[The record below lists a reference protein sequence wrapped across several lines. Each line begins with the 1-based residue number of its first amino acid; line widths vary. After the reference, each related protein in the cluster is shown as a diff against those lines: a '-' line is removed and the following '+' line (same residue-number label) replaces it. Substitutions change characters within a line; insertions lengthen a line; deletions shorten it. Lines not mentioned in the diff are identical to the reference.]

1 MANPEEPEIR
11 DRSARDTARQQTPR
25 ALREEVRLAGD
36 ALGQVIAEHGGA
48 ALLTDVE
55 TLRRTVIRARTED
68 DRRGGYARIA
78 DELVASWSLER
89 AEQVARAFTCYF
101 HLVNLAEER
110 YRARALR
117 EADHGSAGPA
127 EALAAALATVR
138 AELGDDELDRLLST
152 LRVHPVFTAHPTE
165 ARRRAVT
172 SALRR
177 VDVALDR
184 LGDPRASEAPPPEAR
199 RRLLEE
205 VDGLWRTA
213 QLRRQELQ
221 PLDEVRTLMG
231 VFDETLFRLVP
242 AVYRELSQALDASD
256 TGAQAP
262 PAPAFLRFGSWVGGD
277 RDGNPQITARVTRET
292 MLIQSDHVLRGLEAA
307 TTRIGTG
314 LTVDDESTPPGERFL
329 TRLRATREIAGE
341 RAAAIGAR
349 SPGEPYRQFLLLV
362 AERIGA
368 TRRADLSMAYA
379 RPDELLDDLRSL
391 QTALGDA
398 GAPRQ
403 AYGEL
408 HGLIWQV
415 QTFGFHLADLEIR
428 QHSGMHRAALA
439 ELTAGAGTSPETDEL
454 MATMRTIALLQQ
466 RFGEHVCHRY
476 VVSFTRSA
484 DDVSAVYRLADLA
497 CAPNASPALDVVPL
511 FETIADLRNL
521 RETLDAMLELEPVQ
535 RRMAANDR
543 ALEVMLGY
551 SDSAKESGP
560 VTATLA
566 LYAAQAD
573 LTAWA
578 AERSVRLTI
587 FHGRGGA
594 LGRGGGPANR
604 AVMAQAPGSV
614 SGRFKVTEQGE
625 VVFARY
631 GNSTL
636 ARRHLE
642 QVTSA
647 VLLTSTPAAQQR
659 TEGAALRFQALAN
672 TLDATARAAYHRLVE
687 TEGFAEYF
695 AEVTPVRELAHL
707 HLGSRPANR
716 GGDRSLA
723 SLRAI
728 PWVFAWSQI
737 RLNLPGW
744 YGVGSGLA
752 GADLDELRIAY
763 AEWPLLNVL
772 IDNAEMSLAKT
783 DRFMADGYL
792 RLGGR
797 PRIADLILAE
807 YERTIERILAVTGQV
822 RLLEKRRVL
831 SWAVELRNPYID
843 ALCHLQLRALRAL
856 RSGEATDGERRRLE
870 QLLLLTVNGI
880 AAGLQNTG

>member
-1 MANPEEPEIR
+1 MAIPAEPDLM
-11 DRSARDTARQQTPR
+11 DRSPRDAAVEQMPR
-25 ALREEVRLAGD
+25 ALREEVRLVGD
-36 ALGQVIAEHGGA
+36 ALGEVIAEHGGA
-48 ALLTDVE
+48 ALLADVE
-55 TLRRTVIRARTED
+55 ALRTTVIRARAQDEG
-68 DRRGGYARIA
+68 RGGYTDAA
-78 DELVASWSLER
+78 DTLVSSWSLDR

-110 YRARALR
+110 YRARVLR
-117 EADHGSAGPA
+117 DAGAAGPA
-127 EALAAALATVR
+127 EALTSVLSTVR
-138 AELGDDELDRLLST
+138 SQLGDDALDALLAN

-177 VDVALDR
+177 VGDQLER
-184 LGDPRASEAPPPEAR
+184 LAELRSPDAPPPETR

-213 QLRRQELQ
+213 QLRSQELQ

-242 AVYRELSQALDASD
+242 AVYRELSAALDASD
-256 TGAQAP
+256 SGTRRP

-277 RDGNPQITARVTRET
+277 RDGNPHITAQVTRET
-292 MLIQSDHVLRGLEAA
+292 MLIQSEHILRGLEAA
-307 TTRIGTG
+307 CTRIGTG
-314 LTVDDESTPPGERFL
+314 MTADSATTPPDGRFL
-329 TRLRATREIAGE
+329 NRLRVARETVGG
-341 RAAAIGAR
+341 RAAAIGTR
-349 SPGEPYRQFLLLV
+349 SPEEPYREFLLLV

-368 TRRADLSMAYA
+368 TRHADLSLAYA
-379 RPDELLDDLRSL
+379 GPDELVEDLL
-391 QTALGDA
+391 GVQDALAAA

-408 HGLIWQV
+408 QELIWQA

-428 QHSGMHRAALA
+428 QHSSVHSNALA
-439 ELTAGAGTSPETDEL
+439 EIAAGGARSPETEEVV
-454 MATMRTIALLQQ
+454 ATMRTVALLQQ
-466 RFGEHVCHRY
+466 RLGARVCHRY

-484 DDVSAVYRLADLA
+484 DDIAAVYALADRA
-497 CAPNASPALDVVPL
+497 CAPGAAPELDVIPL
-511 FETIADLRNL
+511 FETIADLRNS
-521 RETLDAMLELEPVQ
+521 RETLDTMLTLEPVR
-535 RRMAANDR
+535 RRMAATGR
-543 ALEVMLGY
+543 CLEVMLGY

-566 LYAAQAD
+566 LYAAQAE
-573 LTAWA
+573 LAAWA
-578 AERSVRLTI
+578 ADQSVQLTL

-625 VVFARY
+625 VIFARY
-631 GNSTL
+631 GNRTL
-636 ARRHLE
+636 AQRHLE

-647 VLLTSTPAAQQR
+647 VLLTSTPAARQHTGQAAIR
-659 TEGAALRFQALAN
+659 FAALAR
-672 TLDATARAAYHRLVE
+672 TLDEAARSAYRDLIE
-687 TEGFAEYF
+687 SEGFAEYF
-695 AEVTPVRELAHL
+695 AEVTPVRELARL
-707 HLGSRPANR
+707 NLGSRPASR
-716 GGDRSLA
+716 GGDSGLA

-744 YGVGSGLA
+744 YGIGSGLA
-752 GADLDELRIAY
+752 AASLDELRIAY
-763 AEWPLLNVL
+763 EEWPLLNVL

-783 DRFMADGYL
+783 DRFMAAEYL
-792 RLGGR
+792 RLGSQ
-797 PRIADLILAE
+797 PRIAELILAE
-807 YERTIERILAVTGQV
+807 HDRTVERILAVTGQS

-856 RSGEATDGERRRLE
+856 RSDHALDTDRRRLE